1 MGYIL
6 IVIGVALAVWGIII
20 IQKPRNKNTEV
31 QQQLQVMPSE
41 TKPATQQDKPQ
52 VALDSNKAKGAAFE
66 KYVVQHFSRKYFTL
80 QEWRGDKYVDGIY
93 AVSNHFPDLEVV
105 FDFKAKNIKESFAIE
120 CKWRQNFYNNGIE
133 WAKDYQ
139 LKNYQDYATKL
150 NIPVFVVIG
159 LGGTPD
165 KPQDVFIVPLAKMN
179 SSTITKTELTNYKKE
194 NPETAFF
201 WDYEKNV
208 LQ

>member
-1 MGYIL
+1 MNHKMGYT
-6 IVIGVALAVWGIII
+6 III
-20 IQKPRNKNTEV
+20 IGLVLVIAGIMVVR
-31 QQQLQVMPSE
+31 
-41 TKPATQQDKPQ
+41 KPQ
-52 VALDSNKAKGAAFE
+52 KNATATTSQQTPTTNNKPQTNHDNKAKGAAFE
-66 KYVVQHFSRKYFTL
+66 KYVVQHFSRKYFSL
-80 QEWRGDKYVDGIY
+80 QEWRSDKYVDGIY

-105 FDFKAKNIKESFAIE
+105 FDFKSKSIKQSFAIE
-120 CKWRQNFYNNGIE
+120 CKWRQNFYHNGIE

-139 LKNYQDYATKL
+139 VKNYQDYATKL

-165 KPQDVFIVPLAKMN
+165 KPQEVFIVPLAKMN

>member
-1 MGYIL
+1 MNHKMGYI
-6 IVIGVALAVWGIII
+6 III
-20 IQKPRNKNTEV
+20 IGLVLVIAGIMVVR
-31 QQQLQVMPSE
+31 
-41 TKPATQQDKPQ
+41 KPQ
-52 VALDSNKAKGAAFE
+52 KNATATTSRQTPTINNKPQTNHDNKVKGDAFE
-66 KYVVQHFSRKYFTL
+66 KYVVQHFSRKYFRL
-80 QEWRGDKYVDGIY
+80 QEWRSDKYVDGIY

-105 FDFKAKNIKESFAIE
+105 FDFKAKSIKQAFAIE
-120 CKWRQNFYNNGIE
+120 CKWRKNFYNNDIE

-139 LKNYQDYATKL
+139 VKNYQDYATKL

-165 KPQDVFIVPLAKMN
+165 KPQELFIVPLAKMN
-179 SSTITKTELTNYKKE
+179 SSTITKTELTHYKKE
-194 NPETAFF
+194 NLETAFF